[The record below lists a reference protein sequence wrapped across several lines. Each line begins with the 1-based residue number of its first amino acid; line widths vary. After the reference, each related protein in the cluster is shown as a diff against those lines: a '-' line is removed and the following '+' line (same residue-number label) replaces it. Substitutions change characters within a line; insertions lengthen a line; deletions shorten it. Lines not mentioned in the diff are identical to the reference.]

1 MNLELDGV
9 SKMGVAVAIKNAAR
23 WAALGLTLAIFSSL
37 ASAQQPSPGAT
48 ASAKELIT
56 ITGTTALFSP
66 LIAGVVEQAKVLYLQ
81 QNPALS
87 KDLNEIAA
95 QMRADLQPRF
105 SELTD
110 EVARLYAAN
119 FTEQELKDI
128 LAFYKTT
135 AGKKLLA
142 EQPKIVDSSMKFAQD
157 WATTLS
163 DKVIAKMRDELKK
176 RGHAL

>member
-1 MNLELDGV
+1 M
-9 SKMGVAVAIKNAAR
+9 SVAVAINNAAR
-23 WAALGLTLAIFSSL
+23 WAVLGLTLVIFSPL
-37 ASAQQPSPGAT
+37 ASAQQPAPAAM

-56 ITGTTALFSP
+56 ITGTTTLFSP

-81 QNPALS
+81 QNPGLA
-87 KDLNEIAA
+87 KDLNEIAT
-95 QMRADLQPRF
+95 QIRADLQPRF

-142 EQPKIVDSSMKFAQD
+142 EQPKIVDTSMKFAQD
-157 WATTLS
+157 WATKLS
-163 DKVIAKMRDELKK
+163 DQVIGKMRDELKK

>member
-1 MNLELDGV
+1 
-9 SKMGVAVAIKNAAR
+9 MGVAVAIKNAAR
-23 WAALGLTLAIFSSL
+23 WAALGLTLAIFSPL

-66 LIAGVVEQAKVLYLQ
+66 LIAGVVEQAKILYLQ

-87 KDLNEIAA
+87 KDLNEIAT

-105 SELTD
+105 SELTE

-142 EQPKIVDSSMKFAQD
+142 EQPKIIDSSMKFAQD
-157 WATTLS
+157 WANNLS
-163 DKVIAKMRDELKK
+163 DQVIAKMRDELKK

>member
-1 MNLELDGV
+1 
-9 SKMGVAVAIKNAAR
+9 MGVAVAIKNAAR
-23 WAALGLTLAIFSSL
+23 WAALGLTLAIFSPL

-81 QNPALS
+81 QNPALA
-87 KDLNEIAA
+87 KDLNEIAT
-95 QMRADLQPRF
+95 QIRTDLQPRF

-142 EQPKIVDSSMKFAQD
+142 EQPKVVDSSMKFAQD
-157 WATTLS
+157 WANKLS
-163 DKVIAKMRDELKK
+163 DQVVAKMRDELKK

>member
-1 MNLELDGV
+1 M
-9 SKMGVAVAIKNAAR
+9 SVAVAIKNTAR
-23 WAALGLTLAIFSSL
+23 WAALGLALAIHSPL
-37 ASAQQPSPGAT
+37 ANAQQPSPAAM
-48 ASAKELIT
+48 ASAKELISV
-56 ITGTTALFSP
+56 TGATTLFSP

-81 QNPALS
+81 QNPGLS

-95 QMRADLQPRF
+95 QMRTDLQSRF
-105 SELTD
+105 TELTD

-135 AGKKLLA
+135 AGKKLLEA
-142 EQPKIVDSSMKFAQD
+142 QPKIIDSSMKFAQD
-157 WATTLS
+157 WANTLS
-163 DKVIAKMRDELKK
+163 DKVIAKMREELKK

>member
-1 MNLELDGV
+1 M
-9 SKMGVAVAIKNAAR
+9 
-23 WAALGLTLAIFSSL
+23 
-37 ASAQQPSPGAT
+37 

-56 ITGTTALFSP
+56 ITGTTTLFSP

-81 QNPALS
+81 QNPALA
-87 KDLNEIAA
+87 KDLNEIAT
-95 QMRADLQPRF
+95 QIRVDLQPRF
-105 SELTD
+105 SELTE

-142 EQPKIVDSSMKFAQD
+142 EQPKIVDTSMKFAQE
-157 WATTLS
+157 WANKLS
-163 DKVIAKMRDELKK
+163 DQVIAKMRDELKK

>member
-23 WAALGLTLAIFSSL
+23 WAALGLTLAIFSPL

-66 LIAGVVEQAKVLYLQ
+66 LIAGVVEQAKILYLQ

-87 KDLNEIAA
+87 KDLNEIAT
-95 QMRADLQPRF
+95 QMRADLQLP
-105 SELTD
+105 
-110 EVARLYAAN
+110 ARLHR
-119 FTEQELKDI
+119 
-128 LAFYKTT
+128 
-135 AGKKLLA
+135 
-142 EQPKIVDSSMKFAQD
+142 QPSVRPRPLRRS
-157 WATTLS
+157 
-163 DKVIAKMRDELKK
+163 K
-176 RGHAL
+176 RQ